1 MKHILMKILS
11 VSFFGLISLVAS
23 SGVGFGAQQPVA
35 GQLHDLPGRIIA
47 LAYLVHQDTS
57 GDFEE
62 NFLNKPGDEYLKSP
76 FKQIYQ
82 MLSHNYDLS
91 GTLAYV
97 SHYCVVQLT
106 PGFFCGDL
114 KLPNVE
120 YGYLFVSDWI
130 TGHGKPYILMIVG
143 LLAPGQTSILR
154 ITADGKA
161 NVLYNSF
168 SKRNECEFKA
178 SALEWNVVPTTHYV
192 KVITPTT
199 FEIIAGG
206 FQLKALTSATLKLNV
221 DGDSCKLTVLSKKP
235 KLP

>member
-1 MKHILMKILS
+1 MKHILVKFLS
-11 VSFFGLISLVAS
+11 VSVLGLMSLVVS
-23 SGVGFGAQQPVA
+23 SGVGFGAQQPVG

-47 LAYLVHQDTS
+47 LAYLVSQDP

-62 NFLNKPGDEYLKSP
+62 DFLNKPGNKYLKMP
-76 FKQIYQ
+76 FKQIFRMFPHDYG
-82 MLSHNYDLS
+82 LTGALGFISNY
-91 GTLAYV
+91 
-97 SHYCVVQLT
+97 CIVQLT
-106 PGFFCGDL
+106 PGFFCGDR
-114 KLPNVE
+114 KLPANSQG
-120 YGYLFVSDWI
+120 GYLFVSDWI

-143 LLAPGQTSILR
+143 LLAPGQTSIVR
-154 ITADGKA
+154 ITADGKM
-161 NVLYNSF
+161 NVLYSSF

-206 FQLKALTSATLKLNV
+206 FQLKALTAATLKLNV
-221 DGDSCKLTVLSKKP
+221 DGTNCKLTVLSKKP

>member
-1 MKHILMKILS
+1 MKHIFVNFMS
-11 VSFFGLISLVAS
+11 VLVFGLVSLAAS
-23 SGVGFGAQQPVA
+23 SGVGLGAQESVSA
-35 GQLHDLPGRIIA
+35 QLDDLPGRFIA
-47 LAYLVHQDTS
+47 LAYLVHQDTA

-62 NFLNKPGDEYLKSP
+62 NFLNKSGDEYLKSP

-82 MLSHNYDLS
+82 MFPHGYDLT
-91 GTLAYV
+91 GTLTYV

-114 KLPNVE
+114 KLPNEE

-143 LLAPGQTSILR
+143 LLAPGQTSIVR

-161 NVLYNSF
+161 DVLYNSF
-168 SKRNECEFKA
+168 SKRNECGFKA

-192 KVITPTT
+192 KVLNPTT

-221 DGDSCKLTVLSKKP
+221 DGTNCKLTVLSKKP
-235 KLP
+235 ELP